1 MTLGI
6 YTIMVLSFKLM
17 RMEANLFTKSLKN
30 ITFTSTCITSSPFTN
45 KSYLFY
51 IPDTYGAQ

>member
-1 MTLGI
+1 
-6 YTIMVLSFKLM
+6 
-17 RMEANLFTKSLKN
+17 MEANLFTKSLKN

-51 IPDTYGAQ
+51 IPDTGTYGAQ